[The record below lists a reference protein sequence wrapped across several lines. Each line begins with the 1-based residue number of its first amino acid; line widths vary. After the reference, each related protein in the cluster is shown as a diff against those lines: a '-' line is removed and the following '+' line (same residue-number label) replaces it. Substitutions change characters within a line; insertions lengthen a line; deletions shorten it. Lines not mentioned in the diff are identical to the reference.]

1 MWARIRLN
9 TDTTTERS
17 RRWHRTTEHS
27 NVLCARTTPALFF
40 ASSAEAV
47 LSAFTIL
54 GAHWAHEWRRS
65 ARWATGRFDKRP
77 AAAEPLVGLM
87 QLSAE
92 LCQSRSRHTSH
103 LRPTQPL
110 PPPRGGRPL
119 YPPGGHALGPQVT
132 QVGQVGRCRTTGW
145 TDATLRW
152 ALSCHAA
159 IDTSLSLNLCIYV
172 WVASRTVWSR

>member
-1 MWARIRLN
+1 MWTRIPLN

-17 RRWHRTTEHS
+17 RQWHRTTEHS

-110 PPPRGGRPL
+110 PPPRGGGVHSI
-119 YPPGGHALGPQVT
+119 PPGGTHWAH
-132 QVGQVGRCRTTGW
+132 RWRRS
-145 TDATLRW
+145 ARW
-152 ALSCHAA
+152 AAAEPLVGLMQLSAELCHA
-159 IDTSLSLNLCIYV
+159 TPP
-172 WVASRTVWSR
+172 